1 MREPH
6 PQIGCS
12 MVGRGVMKESV
23 RGGLQ
28 QVWNWRWQTG
38 SSRGREKGRIR
49 EYARIV
55 CESCHHSSPTEVRE
69 RRGFWKAS
77 EKPSNEKAVLFPPF
91 PSRSVRM
98 SFIDRIRYVH
108 NEFVRM
114 RSLDLKADR
123 QWRKEVCQKIGL
135 RIDENK
141 LADSL
146 RWHDNLF
153 QIAFRDGEVGP
164 TSHSPNLLS
173 TKNAEPARCHAP

>member
-1 MREPH
+1 
-6 PQIGCS
+6 
-12 MVGRGVMKESV
+12 
-23 RGGLQ
+23 
-28 QVWNWRWQTG
+28 
-38 SSRGREKGRIR
+38 
-49 EYARIV
+49 
-55 CESCHHSSPTEVRE
+55 
-69 RRGFWKAS
+69 
-77 EKPSNEKAVLFPPF
+77 
-91 PSRSVRM
+91 M

-153 QIAFRDGEVGP
+153 QIAFRDGEAGP

-173 TKNAEPARCHAP
+173 TKNAKPGRCHAP